1 MLRCAGCGEPVS
13 EWAAR
18 CPARRHST
26 DDAIEE
32 EEEEEEQQQQQAP
45 RRRLATVPALVVAAV
60 VILGAAAVGLSVTS
74 GSGGRTDRPA
84 LRAPP
89 RLGGQILARSPGA
102 TPFVAGPDG
111 RDRRTL
117 PVSPLRRGDT
127 PLVVSGRGLLVAA
140 RPGGGSPFVD
150 AHHLT
155 WPAGTTP
162 AGAEPFTDG
171 GRAVLVRSGAA
182 GGELSAWPVSGGPP
196 VPLGG
201 GTDTAAAGDPASLGA
216 FVAVPG
222 PGDSRVE
229 LRDRGHPAQVL
240 ATVAQLNR
248 DCGQP
253 ADLPMDLTMFP
264 DASGQKVAVVLNPP
278 GGGGS
283 DSPLII
289 LSRQGR
295 VLSAV
300 GAGTGPI
307 AYSTPYW
314 SPDGAS
320 LAYATFDS
328 DGTALAVL
336 TGGRIASQG
345 FEPSTSVDGCAWS
358 PDGAWVLCLASTS
371 FASNWVLA
379 RNTDTL
385 APIYS
390 FPLPLVPATGA
401 RAPSRYVPLDWL
413 P

>member
-18 CPARRHST
+18 CPACRHST
-26 DDAIEE
+26 DDAIDEE
-32 EEEEEEQQQQQAP
+32 EPGPAH
-45 RRRLATVPALVVAAV
+45 RRRSATVPALAVAAAMV
-60 VILGAAAVGLSVTS
+60 LGATAVGIGVTS
-74 GSGGRTDRPA
+74 GSGGRTDRA
-84 LRAPP
+84 LLPAPP
-89 RLGGQILARSPGA
+89 SLGGHILARSPGSA
-102 TPFVAGPDG
+102 PFEARPDG
-111 RDRRTL
+111 RGRRML
-117 PVSPLRRGDT
+117 PVGPLRRGDT
-127 PLVVSGRGLLVAA
+127 PLFVSGGGLLVAA
-140 RPGGGSPFVD
+140 RPGGGSPFLD
-150 AHHLT
+150 AHRLT
-155 WPAGTTP
+155 WPAGTTR

-171 GRAVLVRSGAA
+171 GRAVLIRSGAA
-182 GGELSAWPVSGGPP
+182 GRELSAWPVPAGPP

-201 GTDTAAAGDPASLGA
+201 GVDSAAGDPASIGA
-216 FVAVPG
+216 FVAVSGPG
-222 PGDSRVE
+222 PTDSRLE
-229 LRDRGHPAQVL
+229 LRDRGHPALVL

-248 DCGQP
+248 DSGRPAGQP
-253 ADLPMDLTMFP
+253 VHLTMFP
-264 DASGQKVAVVLNPP
+264 DADGQKVAVVLNPP

-283 DSPLII
+283 DSPLVV
-289 LSRQGR
+289 LDRRGR

-300 GAGTGPI
+300 GSGTGPI
-307 AYSTPYW
+307 SYSTPYW

-328 DGTALAVL
+328 SGTALAVL
-336 TGGRIASQG
+336 SGGRVASQG

-358 PDGAWVLCLASTS
+358 PDSAWVLCLANTS

-390 FPLPLVPATGA
+390 FPLPLVPATGS